1 MEVKQQQRLKGLAHS
16 LKPVVLMGEK
26 GLTENVMLEIDLAL
40 ATHELIKVKAGR
52 LPKEEKQE
60 IAAEITKAT
69 KSELVQ
75 IIGNIL
81 VLYRKNPNLAK
92 SKNQK

>member
-1 MEVKQQQRLKGLAHS
+1 MEVKQQQRLKAQAHS

-40 ATHELIKVKAGR
+40 ASHELIKVKAGR
-52 LPKEEKQE
+52 LPKEEKQQ
-60 IAAEITKAT
+60 IAAEIVKAT

-81 VLYRKNPNLAK
+81 VLYRRNPN
-92 SKNQK
+92 KNKK

>member
-1 MEVKQQQRLKGLAHS
+1 MEVKQQQKLKAQAHS

-40 ATHELIKVKAGR
+40 ASHELIKVKAGR
-52 LPKEEKQE
+52 LPKEEKQQ
-60 IAAEITKAT
+60 IAAEIVKAT

-81 VLYRKNPNLAK
+81 VLYRKNPD
-92 SKNQK
+92 KNRK